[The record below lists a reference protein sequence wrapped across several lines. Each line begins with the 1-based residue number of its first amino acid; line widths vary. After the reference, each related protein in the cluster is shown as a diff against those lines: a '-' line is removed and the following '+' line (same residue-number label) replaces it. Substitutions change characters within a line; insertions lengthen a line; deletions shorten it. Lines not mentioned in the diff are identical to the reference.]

1 MEFNQS
7 FFQQKLKSG
16 IEFFNRNKLN
26 EAIECF
32 KFLENEKSTQIIA
45 FLYLG
50 IIEIKKK
57 NNENAKIFFFK
68 MKAAKQNGNVI
79 YPPVLITIFV
89 LFFFIKLID

>member
-16 IEFFNRNKLN
+16 IEFFNKNKLN

-50 IIEIKKK
+50 ILEIKKK
-57 NNENAKIFFFK
+57 IMKMRKIFFLKFSR
-68 MKAAKQNGNVI
+68 
-79 YPPVLITIFV
+79 
-89 LFFFIKLID
+89 

>member
-16 IEFFNRNKLN
+16 IEFFNKNQLN

-32 KFLENEKSTQIIA
+32 KFLKNEKSTQIIA

-57 NNENAKIFFFK
+57 IMKMQKNIFSKFLKWIKI
-68 MKAAKQNGNVI
+68 MNLQI
-79 YPPVLITIFV
+79 
-89 LFFFIKLID
+89 